1 MNQCLLHKK
10 DEAAQCSVWTICSM
24 DGWFLSWLSNTF
36 SMRRLDYWE
45 FIHPKCP
52 YGNLSAT
59 CWDACVLNLSII
71 LSNYHAL
78 CLEIREGSVLLS
90 GALSRFDNLKS
101 LYIQGCPPTILPET
115 FQGAV
120 QGEDTLYCSK
130 CYNSL
135 LLSNTFTNLTNL
147 EELSIN
153 NYRLSVMA
161 PDALGGI

>member
-1 MNQCLLHKK
+1 MYPL
-10 DEAAQCSVWTICSM
+10 
-24 DGWFLSWLSNTF
+24 
-36 SMRRLDYWE
+36 WE
-45 FIHPKCP
+45 DDWDFIDPNCP
-52 YGNLSAT
+52 YGNLSPS
-59 CWDACVLNLSII
+59 CWDVCDLNII

-78 CLEIREGSVLLS
+78 CLEIREGSVLQS
-90 GALSRFDNLKS
+90 GALPRLDNLKS
-101 LYIQGCPPTILPET
+101 LYKQGCLPTILPET

-161 PDALGGI
+161 PDALGGIWRNSKSTPVHRSSLICFVWLSICHSHWRAWTLHQTG